1 MVIMSLS
8 KERWTLIASTV
19 LSTGTLVI
27 LILIIPLFAIHIQKR
42 NTQLLS
48 TIQDCQI
55 ESRNLWKEV
64 AQWDKNGKQK
74 RAKRAPYFGSCCT
87 CTQGSVGAAGRS
99 GKPGRDGKPGAKGID
114 GTPGKDGVYLRAQE
128 LAQEPCQKCP
138 VPKQGPPGL
147 NGLKGK
153 QGAAGPPGQPG
164 IPAINGEKGAR
175 GPIGSVGLTG
185 PPDKFLTN
193 VQIRR
198 IGVQGRDGSPGAR
211 GIKGNRGEVGS
222 RGPGPPGPQGVKGSC
237 SHCQPPNEQI
247 TGTAGL
253 VPEATETTELPT
265 TTTTEQST
273 TTVPIRI
280 YGAKTFHKQYQLRRR
295 GRNRREWE
303 ARDQ

>member
-74 RAKRAPYFGSCCT
+74 RAKRAPYFGS
-87 CTQGSVGAAGRS
+87 S
-99 GKPGRDGKPGAKGID
+99 GAKGID

-175 GPIGSVGLTG
+175 GPIGSPPG
-185 PPDKFLTN
+185 P
-193 VQIRR
+193 IGARGR